1 MESNHNDEI
10 TEIYKNLLN
19 GNHEILGGIV
29 QSYSS
34 IAQRFPLELSKLL
47 YDLNNK
53 TDDVFYAK
61 EVLET
66 YFSIMNDVQELLE
79 SMTLAIEN
87 SNQLQSSLNK

>member
-1 MESNHNDEI
+1 MESNHKDEI

-19 GNHEILGGIV
+19 GNHEVLGGIV
-29 QSYSS
+29 HSYSN

-47 YDLNNK
+47 YDLKDK

-66 YFSIMNDVQELLE
+66 YFSIMNDVQVLLD
-79 SMTLAIEN
+79 SMTLAIES
-87 SNQLQSSLNK
+87 SNQLQTTLNQ